1 MSKLNKNSNFYILGY
16 AILLTI
22 VLGTLLPTVAGALKS
37 KIVSNKAFE
46 KKKFILTAGLG
57 HDEVAKMTDDQIN
70 NLFDNSVES
79 QVINAQGDRVNK
91 NVASVIVAK
100 EYKLD
105 KELRALPI
113 YIITSENE
121 KSFVFP
127 MHGYG
132 LWDEIWGYVALEK
145 DGETIKAVVFD
156 HKGETPGLG
165 ARISSEEIQKRFSGK
180 SIFDETKN
188 LVSVSM
194 QKGEGND
201 YSDKKNEVDGM
212 SGATITGVGLNNM
225 LKEYFSLYKKYI
237 STISK

>member
-79 QVINAQGDRVNK
+79 QVINAQGDRINK

-132 LWDEIWGYVALEK
+132 L
-145 DGETIKAVVFD
+145 
-156 HKGETPGLG
+156 
-165 ARISSEEIQKRFSGK
+165 
-180 SIFDETKN
+180 
-188 LVSVSM
+188 
-194 QKGEGND
+194 
-201 YSDKKNEVDGM
+201 
-212 SGATITGVGLNNM
+212 
-225 LKEYFSLYKKYI
+225 
-237 STISK
+237 

>member
-16 AILLTI
+16 AVMLTI

-37 KIVSNKAFE
+37 KIVSNKEFE

-57 HDEVAKMTDDQIN
+57 HDKLATMTDEEIN
-70 NLFDNSVES
+70 LLYDNNVES
-79 QVINAQGDRVNK
+79 TVINVEGQNMDRT
-91 NVASVIVAK
+91 ADAVIVAK
-100 EYKLD
+100 EYKLA
-105 KELRALPI
+105 KGQRSLPV
-113 YIITSENE
+113 YIISSEKE
-121 KSFVFP
+121 KSYVFP

-145 DGETIKAVVFD
+145 DGQTIKAVVFD

-180 SIFDETKN
+180 SIFDESNN
-188 LVSVSM
+188 LVSVAM

-201 YSDKKNEVDGM
+201 YATKENQVDGM

-225 LKEYFSLYKKYI
+225 LLEYFTLYKNFI
-237 STISK
+237 TSIGQ